1 MYLVVDMGAG
11 TTEISIN
18 KVLPG
23 GHVLCWFDQSIPI
36 GGDNLDGDLHSSAI
50 SRFAHDLRTTWG
62 RGYLRVA
69 GNHAARAEWTELT
82 AVPFGGATRHPE
94 VGAVISAGRDIM
106 YAWPR
111 EHRVY
116 QVVMHRPIGIQ
127 MAPGAD
133 RSDSYLLAV
142 AHGLSVP
149 RPQWPVFYEPSELD
163 DLPNDP
169 VRELPDRD
177 ADV

>member
-1 MYLVVDMGAG
+1 
-11 TTEISIN
+11 
-18 KVLPG
+18 
-23 GHVLCWFDQSIPI
+23 
-36 GGDNLDGDLHSSAI
+36 
-50 SRFAHDLRTTWG
+50 
-62 RGYLRVA
+62 
-69 GNHAARAEWTELT
+69 
-82 AVPFGGATRHPE
+82 
-94 VGAVISAGRDIM
+94 M

-116 QVVMHRPIGIQ
+116 QVVTHRPTGIQ
-127 MAPGAD
+127 MASGAD

-149 RPQWPVFYEPSELD
+149 RPQWPVFYEPRELD

-177 ADV
+177 ADI